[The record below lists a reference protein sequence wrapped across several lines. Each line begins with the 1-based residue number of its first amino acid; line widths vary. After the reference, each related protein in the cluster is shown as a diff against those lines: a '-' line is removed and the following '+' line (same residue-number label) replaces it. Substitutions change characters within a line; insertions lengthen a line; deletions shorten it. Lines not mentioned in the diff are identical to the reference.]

1 MAARPSRRLTAHRGS
16 TVALAAAVTATIALV
31 SLATGR
37 MAHAGDN
44 DFRLNATSADNA
56 GLLFQATPDGRFEP
70 LDNEWRSLV
79 TQLGYVF
86 SPKLMSPAETLGHA
100 GFSVGA
106 IWSGTFVSG
115 KKSFWQITD
124 RGQRTGR
131 GASLLQTLQLDVRK
145 GLPFSFEIGAN
156 VMWLVD
162 SQLLAPGLELR
173 WALQEGYRYI
183 PDLAVRGSV
192 NQMVGN
198 RDMRLTT
205 AGVDIVI
212 SKSFGVLGVLNLAPY
227 ASWSFL
233 FIAANSRVIDPTPT
247 TENDP
252 DKNFIFRSV
261 RPGASLNHKLTFGL
275 RTLYAMLNFS
285 VQGELQAFS
294 EGRTFGPVGAITTK
308 LGLDF

>member
-1 MAARPSRRLTAHRGS
+1 MTAVAWFALGAA
-16 TVALAAAVTATIALV
+16 TVA
-31 SLATGR
+31 R
-37 MAHAGDN
+37 AGDN
-44 DFRLNATSADNA
+44 DFRLNATGSDNA
-56 GLLFQATPDGRFEP
+56 GLLFQSTADGRFEP
-70 LDNEWRSLV
+70 LDGEWRSLV

-115 KKSFWQITD
+115 DKAFWQVTE

-131 GASLLQTLQLDVRK
+131 GAKLLQTLQLDVRK

-162 SQLLAPGLELR
+162 SQLLAPGLDVR

-205 AGVDIVI
+205 AGVDVVL

-261 RPGASLNHKLTFGL
+261 RPGTSLNHKLTLGL
-275 RTLYAMLNFS
+275 RTLYAMLNIS
-285 VQGELQAFS
+285 IQGEIQAFS
-294 EGRTFGPVGAITTK
+294 EDRTFGPVGALTTK